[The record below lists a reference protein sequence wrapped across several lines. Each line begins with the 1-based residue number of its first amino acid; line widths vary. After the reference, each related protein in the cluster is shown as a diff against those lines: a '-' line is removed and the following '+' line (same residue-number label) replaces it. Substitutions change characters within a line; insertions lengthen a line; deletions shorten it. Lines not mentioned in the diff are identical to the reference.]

1 VIKEKRVSS
10 IVELA
15 HELNILKNPY
25 VFRGQADAAWTL
37 ESTLERMLG
46 DRWSADLARKCED
59 YSLSSFKSK
68 YRIYCGGE
76 HRPESKLAWLSVMQH
91 YGVPTRLI
99 DFTTSPYIALYFA
112 LESYDPRSEKDFSI
126 FYLNY
131 TELMER
137 SIEYIKTKDR
147 MFNETRFSINE
158 KQDEIFESVIDRYSY
173 DIAWVSEPVEAN
185 IRIDRQMGTF
195 LISGGLSTRV
205 KDIISSDVYS
215 TVDMTKLIIPGS
227 LYESAI
233 VALRKMGINSKTIY
247 GDLGG
252 LAKSIKME
260 LSALV

>member
-1 VIKEKRVSS
+1 MIKEKRVSS
-10 IVELA
+10 MVELA
-15 HELNILKNPY
+15 HELNALPNPY
-25 VFRGQADAAWTL
+25 VFRGQADAAWKI
-37 ESTLERMLG
+37 ESTLERLLG
-46 DRWSADLARKCED
+46 NGWSADLARKCED
-59 YSLSSFKSK
+59 HSLNSFKSK

-112 LESYDPRSEKDFSI
+112 LESYDPRSGRDFSI

-131 TELMER
+131 SDLMER
-137 SIEYIKTKDR
+137 SIDYIRARDR
-147 MFNETRFSINE
+147 MFNETRVSINE
-158 KQDEIFESVIDRYSY
+158 KQDEIFETVIDRYSY

-185 IRIDRQMGTF
+185 VRIDRQMGTF
-195 LISGGLSTRV
+195 LISGGLNRRAME
-205 KDIISSDVYS
+205 IISSDVYDG
-215 TVDMTKLIIPGS
+215 VDMAKIVIPAS
-227 LYESAI
+227 LYEGAV

-260 LSALV
+260 MSVYF